1 MDTKAIIKYWIEEA
15 DEALQVAEHLF
26 GTGDYSYSLFFGHLC
41 IEKILKAIY
50 VYNNRK
56 HAPPIHNLIRL
67 AELAK
72 IDLSADISDK
82 MIEITTFNLEARY
95 PDTKRTFRSLCTKD
109 FTQEKLDEIRSI
121 YKWLKRMIKP

>member
-82 MIEITTFNLEARY
+82 MIGPVYEEGLVSLKSYIEGLPA
-95 PDTKRTFRSLCTKD
+95 PDRLVEGAPVDSV
-109 FTQEKLDEIRSI
+109 QVDE
-121 YKWLKRMIKP
+121 